1 MLHRST
7 IYYYN
12 TTISNPA
19 FYVCKEEYR
28 ILVHIEGK
36 KNYSKTFF
44 CNNTLSKVQMG
55 TEDLQ
60 STFSLAH
67 PLKGK

>member
-44 CNNTLSKVQMG
+44 L
-55 TEDLQ
+55 
-60 STFSLAH
+60 
-67 PLKGK
+67 